1 MRTILSLS
9 LVLFVATSSLPV
21 KAEESSPGNYEVST
35 VPAPITERF
44 ITAVQNDSSWELEES
59 LFARNDTVSG
69 ADKLIWSGSELSTSV
84 TIADFALE
92 FLKSA
97 TQSSYNLQVS
107 IQTGQ
112 VLIRSSNPP
121 SQQLAGGVIAP
132 YSPSLSYRKF
142 IPGGSDTGFILLIPK
157 MGNPDWQGLVICPQ
171 NRMEKDGS
179 TTFMSSG
186 YKLNSVKVT
195 PKAEIRAHQETG
207 KALGKID
214 IKIQTSKNIPRAE
227 TFNRSIER
235 SDPGLSQ
242 IYFADQNDS
251 QALAQSLPFAGI
263 KVFGEL
269 ISPSG
274 SRRVKTLEGLI
285 QSMSFDFSAPIHF
298 RQDAKDVTFGGDGCF
313 AVLRGIL
320 FEESYL

>member
-1 MRTILSLS
+1 
-9 LVLFVATSSLPV
+9 
-21 KAEESSPGNYEVST
+21 
-35 VPAPITERF
+35 
-44 ITAVQNDSSWELEES
+44 
-59 LFARNDTVSG
+59 
-69 ADKLIWSGSELSTSV
+69 
-84 TIADFALE
+84 
-92 FLKSA
+92 
-97 TQSSYNLQVS
+97 
-107 IQTGQ
+107 
-112 VLIRSSNPP
+112 
-121 SQQLAGGVIAP
+121 
-132 YSPSLSYRKF
+132 
-142 IPGGSDTGFILLIPK
+142 
-157 MGNPDWQGLVICPQ
+157 
-171 NRMEKDGS
+171 MEKDGS